1 MKHSEVVHHPIACKK
16 VTPWSTKL
24 PPSCPN
30 SFRGFSDGPGTPVE
44 ITSAGNADS
53 PRGDT
58 GPKIHRQRE
67 ALQRSDPFCSR
78 RSLAPRSGQKSLP
91 ATRQQPRPMALCKG
105 PAQARRE
112 IVIHSSSPPCE
123 QLCAK
128 SQSLPSISVEPGL
141 TVVQNRSKPRNEL
154 AWRNLYAHQVQP
166 GHPMGTVSM
175 HSKTCRNPVAVSEL
189 MKAAMR

>member
-1 MKHSEVVHHPIACKK
+1 MPRCHSGKHSEVVHHPIACKK
-16 VTPWSTKL
+16 VTPWNTML
-24 PPSCPN
+24 PPSYPN

-53 PRGDT
+53 HGGGT

-67 ALQRSDPFCSR
+67 VLQLSDPFCSR
-78 RSLAPRSGQKSLP
+78 RGLAPNSGQKSLP
-91 ATRQQPRPMALCKG
+91 ATRQQPRPMALYKG

-112 IVIHSSSPPCE
+112 IVIHSGSPPCE

-141 TVVQNRSKPRNEL
+141 TVVRDRSKPRNE
-154 AWRNLYAHQVQP
+154 V
-166 GHPMGTVSM
+166 
-175 HSKTCRNPVAVSEL
+175 
-189 MKAAMR
+189 